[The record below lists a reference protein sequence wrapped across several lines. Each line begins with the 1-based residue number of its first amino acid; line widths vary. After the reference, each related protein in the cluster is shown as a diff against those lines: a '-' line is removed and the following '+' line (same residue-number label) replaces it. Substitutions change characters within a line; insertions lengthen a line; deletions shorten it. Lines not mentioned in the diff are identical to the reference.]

1 MSNTKEFQLGI
12 RFPNKYDEKYK
23 VGYVYFSTDVDRENY
38 IREEFNYC
46 KTEEKSY
53 LTALY
58 TNQRVSSVQALYNK
72 RIEYAKKNGLT
83 ISMDNA

>member
-1 MSNTKEFQLGI
+1 MSNQLEI

-23 VGYVYFSTDVDRENY
+23 IGYVYFDTEIEREKY
-38 IREEFNYC
+38 IRNEFLFC

-58 TNQRVSSVQALYNK
+58 SNQRVTAVQNLYNK
-72 RIEYAKKNGLT
+72 RIEFAKSNSLS
-83 ISMDNA
+83 IDMSRA